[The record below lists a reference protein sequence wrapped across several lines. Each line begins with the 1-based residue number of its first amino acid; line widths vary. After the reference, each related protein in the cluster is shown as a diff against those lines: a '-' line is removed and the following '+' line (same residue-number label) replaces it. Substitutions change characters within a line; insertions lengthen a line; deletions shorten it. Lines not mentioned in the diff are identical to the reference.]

1 MGLEV
6 RSGGNKSYLQV
17 IGGKLTKK
25 VDENTPGAESR
36 KNKNE
41 VVVWE
46 LKYDILTDCIYQDLQ
61 FEDSDY
67 GEQLKLEVMSD
78 GDLYVISIPL
88 ESRYGNS
95 LMWKLPFID
104 VEKKFSISPYDFEPE
119 PGKKMVGF
127 SIVQGNTKVESGY
140 DTENQVPPVGVS
152 EDRKGNPVYDYTKRQ
167 NWLAAELEKW
177 ADSVD
182 PMKVEAT
189 VPEVEVPEPSI
200 KDKVISESKAKGA
213 VLDDIDDDLPF

>member
-6 RSGGNKSYLQV
+6 RSGGNKNYLQV
-17 IGGKLTKK
+17 IGGKLTRK

-36 KNKNE
+36 KNKND

-46 LKYDILTDCIYQDLQ
+46 LRYDILTDCIYQDLQ

-78 GDLYVISIPL
+78 GELYVISVPL

-104 VEKKFSISPYDFEPE
+104 VEKKFNISPYDFEPE
-119 PGKKMVGF
+119 PGKKIVGF

-182 PMKVEAT
+182 PMKVESA
-189 VPEVEVPEPSI
+189 VPEAEEHEPSI
-200 KDKVISESKAKGA
+200 KEKVLAKSNNKFDEEDE
-213 VLDDIDDDLPF
+213 DDELPF